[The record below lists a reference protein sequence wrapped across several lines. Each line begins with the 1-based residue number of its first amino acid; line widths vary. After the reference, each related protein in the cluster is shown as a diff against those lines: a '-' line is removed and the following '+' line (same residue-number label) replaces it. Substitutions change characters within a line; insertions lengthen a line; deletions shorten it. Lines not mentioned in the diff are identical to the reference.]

1 MTEDDAYHNEGEVYH
16 ESPTSTHPAKKGL
29 SEEGFLGKMIQKN
42 LPMLMKAVFVLENV
56 LEKALAI
63 GRVANILYGKLHKK
77 VERFN
82 PEALVGMFTGFMLIF
97 FGGFFIVTVALVEAF
112 KQGGSETM
120 FENITLLQKQ
130 VHAVQVANEADDK
143 KDEDGDG
150 VADVLQITKDQL
162 AQRKLRLALGA
173 MDPHV
178 VQAALGN
185 LWTATLSACASVKLQ
200 FARTIALGV
209 SIGNYVNRPVM
220 RYLVPLLEAFTDKTY
235 HKWYP
240 TIFSYVCRMIGATIA
255 FQIQRVLSTV
265 STAVRGGNMMIDHFA
280 DFCESQ
286 NLHYLSDGY
295 LDDILAWAL
304 VAVGIY
310 SQLFLF
316 TYLPFI
322 IKLAFFPAFLAEWIL
337 TTLVT
342 TV

>member
-1 MTEDDAYHNEGEVYH
+1 MTENEDYHNEGDDQH
-16 ESPTSTHPAKKGL
+16 HADAARAGSKKGL
-29 SEEGFLGKMIQKN
+29 SEEGFVGKMIQKN
-42 LPMLMKAVFVLENV
+42 LPMLMKAVFLLENV
-56 LEKALAI
+56 VEKGMAIARILHILYSKAHKKLEK
-63 GRVANILYGKLHKK
+63 
-77 VERFN
+77 FN

-112 KQGGSETM
+112 KQGGSDTM
-120 FENITLLQKQ
+120 FENLDLLSKQ
-130 VHAVQVANEADDK
+130 IKVVQEASEHDDK
-143 KDEDGDG
+143 VDEDNDG
-150 VADVLQITKDQL
+150 VADVLQISKDQL
-162 AQRKLRLALGA
+162 AQRKLRLALTA
-173 MDPHV
+173 MDPNV

-240 TIFSYVCRMIGATIA
+240 TVFSYICRMIGASIA
-255 FQIQRVLSTV
+255 FQIQRILSTV

-280 DFCESQ
+280 AFCESQ

-304 VAVGIY
+304 VALGIY

-322 IKLAFFPAFLAEWIL
+322 IKLAFFPAFITEWIL

>member
-1 MTEDDAYHNEGEVYH
+1 MTEEEYHHEEGDAAP
-16 ESPTSTHPAKKGL
+16 SQHPHKKGL
-29 SEEGFLGKMIQKN
+29 SQEGVFGKLIQKN
-42 LPMLMKAVFVLENV
+42 LPLLMKGVFLLENAV
-56 LEKALAI
+56 EKLMALI
-63 GRVANILYGKLHKK
+63 RVARILYGKLHKK

-82 PEALVGMFTGFMLIF
+82 PEALLGMFTGFMLIF

-112 KQGGSETM
+112 KQGGSDTM
-120 FENITLLQKQ
+120 FENLATLQGQIK
-130 VHAVQVANEADDK
+130 AVQEANVEDDK

-173 MDPHV
+173 MDPFV

-220 RYLVPLLEAFTDKTY
+220 RYIVPLLEAFTDKTY

-240 TIFSYVCRMIGATIA
+240 TIFSYICRMIGASIA
-255 FQIQRVLSTV
+255 FQIQRILSTV

-280 DFCESQ
+280 AFCESQ
-286 NLHYLSDGY
+286 NLHYLSEGY
-295 LDDILAWAL
+295 LDDIFAWLL

-322 IKLAFFPAFLAEWIL
+322 IKLAFFPAFVTEWLL